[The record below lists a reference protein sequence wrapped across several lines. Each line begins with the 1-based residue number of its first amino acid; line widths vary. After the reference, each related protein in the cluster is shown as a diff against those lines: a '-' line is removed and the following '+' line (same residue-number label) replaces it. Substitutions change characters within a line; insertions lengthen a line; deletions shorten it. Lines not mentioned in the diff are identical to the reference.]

1 MRAQPSSIRRSFAG
15 GLAVALAAVVLP
27 AGAQTLV
34 SPPPDNLSNAGLF
47 FDLTAGTGLTVT
59 RLEFPISTPQVG
71 QVVQVWSRSG
81 THVGFEGAAAGW
93 TLLGTASAAASPASV
108 TISLPMAAGDRQG
121 IHLTTGTLASRVSFA
136 SSAGGVGTLAANNAQ
151 LQTYEGAS
159 SPSTFGGVAG
169 VPRRFVGTIAYTLAT
184 AAAVPVAVPT
194 LSSGALTALLV
205 GMALA
210 GLLARRRFRN

>member
-1 MRAQPSSIRRSFAG
+1 M
-15 GLAVALAAVVLP
+15 
-27 AGAQTLV
+27 
-34 SPPPDNLSNAGLF
+34 
-47 FDLTAGTGLTVT
+47 
-59 RLEFPISTPQVG
+59 
-71 QVVQVWSRSG
+71 
-81 THVGFEGAAAGW
+81 
-93 TLLGTASAAASPASV
+93 

-184 AAAVPVAVPT
+184 AAAVPT